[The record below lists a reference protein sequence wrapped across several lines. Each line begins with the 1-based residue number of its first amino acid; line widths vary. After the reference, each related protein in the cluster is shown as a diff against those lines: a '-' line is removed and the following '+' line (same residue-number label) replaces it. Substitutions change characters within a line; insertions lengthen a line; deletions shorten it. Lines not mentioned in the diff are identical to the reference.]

1 MKVWHDT
8 YFSGGPGCK
17 LLNVFGIITVQLH
30 PVLNVSFLRVISSL
44 FTRISGESV
53 DIDDD
58 DDVEANLSLFLY
70 ATSIIVFICLQ
81 EKSDIFPHIAPGF
94 IHNNSVTV
102 SEKKEKKY
110 SEVKIPEGVFSF
122 IGCCQA
128 HTPDN
133 GTLNYFLINVERVL
147 NKS

>member
-58 DDVEANLSLFLY
+58 DDDVEANLSLFLY

-102 SEKKEKKY
+102 SEKKKK
-110 SEVKIPEGVFSF
+110 KN
-122 IGCCQA
+122 
-128 HTPDN
+128 T
-133 GTLNYFLINVERVL
+133 VE
-147 NKS
+147 

>member
-30 PVLNVSFLRVISSL
+30 PVLKVSFLRVISSL

-58 DDVEANLSLFLY
+58 DVDVEANLSLFLY

-94 IHNNSVTV
+94 MHNNSVTV
-102 SEKKEKKY
+102 SDKKKKN
-110 SEVKIPEGVFSF
+110 I
-122 IGCCQA
+122 
-128 HTPDN
+128 
-133 GTLNYFLINVERVL
+133 VE
-147 NKS
+147 